1 MKQIKQSYITIASI
15 ASFLVGFVMFNE
27 EATIVGGALLL
38 IGAIG
43 IGISVPYYM
52 NKRKDQ

>member
-15 ASFLVGFVMFNE
+15 ASFLVGFVIFNE
-27 EATIVGGALLL
+27 EVSIIGGALLL